1 MDRARRQTLIARGR
15 RSLASI
21 GIKSMERED
30 SQLALVPGEGPR
42 DVVEAGD

>member
-1 MDRARRQTLIARGR
+1 MDRARQSLVARGR

-21 GIKSMERED
+21 GIKKSIERED
-30 SQLALVPGEGPR
+30 SQLALVPGEGSR